1 MFRAYPVTTAFG
13 VFFSCLKSSDLRLY
27 SRGVVIPNGG
37 CYSVTMSNVAFKN
50 DIEYLGHALEAL
62 RLRCR
67 ARILTMESQGIIRP
81 DPVSAVVGEEASVS
95 DIERAE
101 ADMSMSLESRLK
113 ATRTKPTLLKLS
125 DSFSLSVLE
134 RDLLLMALAPAL
146 DGSFNVLYGRL
157 KGLTY
162 RHHLDV
168 DVALS
173 VLAPNLVDRM
183 EHRAIFGP
191 QGKLLTN
198 NLLRIGRGQLDL
210 GDSFLNL
217 EIRLPDRLVSHLLGS
232 DEVDHSLSAFSRL
245 IEPSETLERVILS
258 PVEKEKIV
266 SLVSG
271 HTSYLKALDEWGLGE
286 AIPYGRGVTMLFSG
300 PSGTGKTLTAR
311 AVANHLGHRLL
322 MVDTGRLTQQNAS
335 FESNIDNMLREA
347 RLQRAVL
354 FFDECEGL
362 FNSSNRTQG
371 SLSVLL
377 EALEQF
383 NGVVIL
389 ATNVPQALDQAVDRR
404 ILYRV
409 DFEIPSPSMRED
421 IWRVHLPPQL
431 PLAADIDINY
441 LGRRFEF
448 AGGYIKNAVLLAASK
463 AANRLDKNEDAKIT
477 HADLM
482 EAAYA
487 QLRSRLNRW
496 ADREIANLRLEDLI
510 VVDDVFEQVKEII
523 DAVAAQQIV
532 FREWGFS
539 RKFNKGR
546 GLSALFDGEPGTGK
560 TLSAEIISAEL
571 GMSLYRVNV
580 ANVVSKYVGET
591 EKNLTRV
598 FAEARGAQ
606 SVLLFDEADSL
617 FSKRVEVKGSND
629 RFANMEVNV
638 LLQLIERYDG
648 LVILTTNLKTSLD
661 TAFERRLSFKVNFP
675 FPEKETRS
683 TIWQSLIPDDAPMD
697 EGIDFEL
704 LGKHFELSGG
714 SIKNAVLRA
723 AYRAAATGST
733 ISMEH
738 FEDAAKRECQAAGK
752 LYRAITAQDDW

>member
-1 MFRAYPVTTAFG
+1 MADGAF
-13 VFFSCLKSSDLRLY
+13 S
-27 SRGVVIPNGG
+27 
-37 CYSVTMSNVAFKN
+37 N
-50 DIEYLGHALEAL
+50 DIAYLGQALETL

-67 ARILTMESQGIIRP
+67 ARILAMERDGLIP
-81 DPVSAVVGEEASVS
+81 LDPVAAVVGEETSIVDVVDAQ
-95 DIERAE
+95 ERMQALLTEQLSKTDPKPSLIQLAE
-101 ADMSMSLESRLK
+101 SFA
-113 ATRTKPTLLKLS
+113 LS
-125 DSFSLSVLE
+125 PMEV
-134 RDLLLMALAPAL
+134 DLLLMAIAPAL
-146 DGSFNVLYGRL
+146 DGTFNVLYGRL
-157 KGLTY
+157 KGLNY

-173 VLAPNLVDRM
+173 VIAPDLVNRM
-183 EHRAIFGP
+183 EQRSMFSP
-191 QGKLLTN
+191 QGNLLTH

-210 GDSFLNL
+210 GDGFLNL
-217 EIRLPDRLVSHLLGS
+217 EIRLPDRLVTHLLGS
-232 DEVDHSLSAFSRL
+232 DDVDHSLSAFSRL
-245 IEPSETLERVILS
+245 IEPTETLDRVVLS
-258 PVEKEKIV
+258 PAEKTKIV

-271 HTSYLKALDEWGLGE
+271 HKNYLHALDAWGLGE

-311 AVANHLGHRLL
+311 AVAHHLGHRLL
-322 MVDTGRLTQQNAS
+322 MVDTSRLTNQAAS
-335 FESNIDNMLREA
+335 FESNIENTLREA

-354 FFDECEGL
+354 FFDECESL
-362 FNSSNRTQG
+362 FHAGNRTTG
-371 SLSVLL
+371 SLSILL

-383 NGVVIL
+383 DGVVIL
-389 ATNVPQALDQAVDRR
+389 ATNVPQALDEAVDRR

-409 DFEIPSPSMRED
+409 DFEIPSPSMREE
-421 IWRVHLPPQL
+421 IWRVHLPPSL
-431 PLAADIDINY
+431 PLSDDVDVNY

-448 AGGYIKNAVLLAASK
+448 AGGYIKNAVLLAAGK
-463 AANRLDKNEDAKIT
+463 AANRQEEGEAYVT
-477 HADLM
+477 QSDLM
-482 EAAYA
+482 EAAYT

-496 ADREIANLRLEDLI
+496 ADREIANLRLDDLI
-510 VVDDVFEQVKEII
+510 VTDDVFGQITEII

-580 ANVVSKYVGET
+580 ANVVSKYIGET
-591 EKNLTRV
+591 EKNLTKV

-638 LLQLIERYDG
+638 LLQLIERYEG

-683 TIWQSLIPDDAPMD
+683 SIWSSLIPSEAPVE
-697 EGIDFEL
+697 EGIDYEL

-723 AYRAAATGST
+723 AYRAAAKGTMIT
-733 ISMEH
+733 MDH

-752 LYRAITAQDDW
+752 LYRTITVDDDW

>member
-1 MFRAYPVTTAFG
+1 ME
-13 VFFSCLKSSDLRLY
+13 
-27 SRGVVIPNGG
+27 
-37 CYSVTMSNVAFKN
+37 N
-50 DIEYLGHALEAL
+50 D
-62 RLRCR
+62 
-67 ARILTMESQGIIRP
+67 GIIRP
-81 DPVSAVVGEEASVS
+81 DPITAVVGDEVDAAGLDDELARMETL
-95 DIERAE
+95 I
-101 ADMSMSLESRLK
+101 ESRLRVTK
-113 ATRTKPTLLKLS
+113 TKPTLIELA
-125 DSFSLSVLE
+125 DSFSLSSLE

-183 EHRAIFGP
+183 EHRAMFGP
-191 QGKLLTN
+191 QGKLLTH
-198 NLLRIGRGQLDL
+198 NLLRIGRGHLDL

-217 EIRLPDRLVSHLLGS
+217 EIRLPDRLVSHLLGR

-245 IEPSETLERVILS
+245 IEPQETLDRVVLAPS
-258 PVEKEKIV
+258 EKAKIV
-266 SLVSG
+266 ELVSG
-271 HTSYLKALDEWGLGE
+271 HANYLQALDEWGLGD

-311 AVANHLGHRLL
+311 AVANHLGQRLL
-322 MVDTGRLTQQNAS
+322 TVDTGRLTQQSSS
-335 FESNIDNMLREA
+335 FDSNIDNMLREA

-362 FNSSNRTQG
+362 FNPSNRTQG
-371 SLSVLL
+371 TLAVLL

-389 ATNVPQALDQAVDRR
+389 ATNIPQALDQAVDRR

-409 DFEIPSPSMRED
+409 DFEIPSPSMREE
-421 IWRVHLPPQL
+421 IWRVHLPPKL
-431 PLAADIDINY
+431 PLANDVDLNY

-463 AANRLDKNEDAKIT
+463 AANQGGEGTKPVIT

-487 QLRSRLNRW
+487 QLRSRLNQY

-510 VVDDVFEQVKEII
+510 VTNDVYDQVKEII

-617 FSKRVEVKGSND
+617 FAKRVEVKGAND

-661 TAFERRLSFKVNFP
+661 TAFERRLSFKINFP
-675 FPEKETRS
+675 FPEKDTRAN
-683 TIWQSLIPDDAPMD
+683 IWQSLIPAGAPL
-697 EGIDFEL
+697 EAEIDFDL

-723 AYRAAATGST
+723 AYRAAATGSK
-733 ISMEH
+733 IAMQH

-752 LYRAITAQDDW
+752 LYRALPAAEDW